1 MAMGGAGPQMV
12 IIGGPGGAGGPP
24 GGPGGPGA
32 GGGAGG
38 PGGGPNIRIGG
49 GAGGAGVQMNFV
61 PASELPDYKPPFF
74 AGSLRADTE
83 GNLWIRTIPTKAI
96 PGGPVYDVI
105 NQKGELIDRVQIPEN
120 RTIVG
125 FATEG
130 TVYLAAR
137 DNNTFYLER
146 AKLR

>member
-1 MAMGGAGPQMV
+1 M
-12 IIGGPGGAGGPP
+12 
-24 GGPGGPGA
+24 
-32 GGGAGG
+32 
-38 PGGGPNIRIGG
+38 
-49 GAGGAGVQMNFV
+49 QMNFV

-74 AGSLRADTE
+74 AGSVRSDTQ
-83 GNLWIRTIPTKAI
+83 GNIWIRTIPTKAI

-125 FATEG
+125 FGSDGA
-130 TVYLAAR
+130 VYLAAR
-137 DNNTFYLER
+137 DNTVFYLER